1 MEMLSYEF
9 MQRAFIVGLIIG
21 IIAPI
26 LGTVIV
32 LKRYSMLTDALAHIS
47 ILGIAIAIL
56 IELSPV
62 WVAIAVVVLSA
73 WSIEFLRDHLKIY
86 SDSLL
91 SMFLSGA
98 LSLAIILISLTDSF
112 NTSLLN
118 YLFGSILTIS
128 NDDLITIAI
137 LGSAILIFSVLFLH
151 KIIYTTF
158 DEEVAQVSGIPV
170 KFYNFLFLILVSVLI
185 TISIKVVGSLL
196 IGALIIIPVIS
207 AFQFNKS
214 LITTIFIAIVFSL
227 LSIFMGLT
235 ISYNFALPSGTV
247 IVLNA
252 IFIFILSALI
262 NKTNLKI

>member
-1 MEMLSYEF
+1 MEIFTYEF

-21 IIAPI
+21 LIAPI

-47 ILGIAIAIL
+47 ILGVAIAIL
-56 IELSPV
+56 IEFSPI
-62 WVAIAVVVLSA
+62 WVAIIVVILSA
-73 WSIEFLRDHLKIY
+73 LSIELLRDYLKIY

-128 NDDLITIAI
+128 ENDLIII
-137 LGSAILIFSVLFLH
+137 LTLGTVIFIFSVLFLH
-151 KIIYTTF
+151 KIIFTTF
-158 DEEVAQVSGIPV
+158 DEDVAKVNGINIR
-170 KFYNFLFLILVSVLI
+170 FYNFMFLVLVSILI
-185 TISIKVVGSLL
+185 TISIKVIGSLL

-214 LITTIFIAIVFSL
+214 LIFTIFMAITFSL
-227 LSIFMGLT
+227 LSIFMGLI
-235 ISYNFALPSGTV
+235 ISYNFGLPSGTV

-252 IFIFILSALI
+252 IFIFILSALL
-262 NKTNLKI
+262 NKTSLKA